1 MLEGLVNIQD
11 GPVASYPDFSQPDGQ
26 CILGGHEFLVEIKC
40 PFGGYIPKQP
50 PDEYLVQCQAH
61 MAAHPYWD
69 KTLLIYYTPTCLV
82 MFIIYADPR
91 LWGMISV
98 ASKSVMEYVS
108 KKNLHVMGYSPQP
121 LQIPTPDID
130 VISSALRRLSRYTV
144 IFEFEEGGDL
154 RYEKNFFQELTIP
167 DIQHRITLKNL

>member
-11 GPVASYPDFSQPDGQ
+11 GPVASYPDFSQPDGR
-26 CILGGHEFLVEIKC
+26 CVLGGDEFLVEIKC
-40 PFGGYIPKQP
+40 PYSGYIPKQI

-69 KTLLIYYTPTCLV
+69 KTLFIYYTPTCLV
-82 MFIIYADPR
+82 MFIIYANPR

-108 KKNLHVMGYSPQP
+108 KKNLHAMGYSLKPQEVP
-121 LQIPTPDID
+121 NPDMD
-130 VISSALRRLSRYTV
+130 VISAAIRRLSRYTV
-144 IFEFEEGGDL
+144 ILEFEEGGDL
-154 RYEKNFFQELTIP
+154 RYEKNFFQELTIS
-167 DIQHRITLKNL
+167 DIQDRISLKHL